1 MSMNRTGKLIVSCC
15 GAAIVVA
22 AAGIVIVGASRRH
35 PAGIVPAKLASG
47 GRTGVADGPSPTGA
61 GPNAG
66 GPLSAVAGPVALP
79 GPGETG
85 RIPDTV
91 TESLVLQKG
100 ETYYGK
106 GEAFFRD
113 GDFVSASRY
122 LQAEVD
128 THPDRFYPSYLLGIA
143 QWKDGVLDGA
153 IVSLTRAATLDPKS
167 VKARVNLGR
176 ALNDAGRFE
185 DALKA
190 TDEALAVDSGD
201 SAASNVRGRALLNL
215 GRKDEAIEAFK
226 TAVEKDPGDAYARN
240 NLGYALI
247 GAGRFSDAVPFL
259 EEAVRL
265 KPGVGIFQNNLGMA
279 YERTAHKD
287 LAIVAYRAAAKT
299 GGSDAAERNLSRL
312 GGSVDDDSVEPNGV
326 EPASGIT
333 TEPSGPDQN

>member
-122 LQAEVD
+122 LQADVD
-128 THPDRFYPSYLLGIA
+128 GHPDRFYPSYLLGI
-143 QWKDGVLDGA
+143 
-153 IVSLTRAATLDPKS
+153 SL
-167 VKARVNLGR
+167 
-176 ALNDAGRFE
+176 
-185 DALKA
+185 
-190 TDEALAVDSGD
+190 
-201 SAASNVRGRALLNL
+201 
-215 GRKDEAIEAFK
+215 
-226 TAVEKDPGDAYARN
+226 
-240 NLGYALI
+240 
-247 GAGRFSDAVPFL
+247 
-259 EEAVRL
+259 
-265 KPGVGIFQNNLGMA
+265 
-279 YERTAHKD
+279 
-287 LAIVAYRAAAKT
+287 
-299 GGSDAAERNLSRL
+299 
-312 GGSVDDDSVEPNGV
+312 
-326 EPASGIT
+326 
-333 TEPSGPDQN
+333 